1 MPLGGYLKPVGTL
14 FPYTQAYKRL
24 PETFS
29 CAATALRFQVAFVF
43 VYHFISHIIS
53 AHCISFG

>member
-14 FPYTQAYKRL
+14 FTYTQAYKRL

-29 CAATALRFQVAFVF
+29 CAATALRFQVAFV
-43 VYHFISHIIS
+43 HRIISHIIS